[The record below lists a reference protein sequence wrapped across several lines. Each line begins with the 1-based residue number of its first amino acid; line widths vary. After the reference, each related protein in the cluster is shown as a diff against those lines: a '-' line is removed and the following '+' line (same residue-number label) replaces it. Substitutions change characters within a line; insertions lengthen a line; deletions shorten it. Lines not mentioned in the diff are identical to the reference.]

1 MRLPS
6 TERTANFVRERKSHP
21 RTDSDV
27 QVPLHAVAFV
37 DDLAWKERCGQPPAP
52 IAAHDRVV
60 REMLLTVSCA
70 LKPDSTAHWGY
81 SPHAADTQRTL
92 LPDQSLSLVLGCAVH
107 EANHEI
113 SASTRWVTAPQFHSD
128 ALRHTSRPYRLLQS
142 WFELPMRADRSRLW
156 RWRGSRIGA
165 RPQNHLP

>member
-6 TERTANFVRERKSHP
+6 TKRTANFVRERKSHP
-21 RTDSDV
+21 RTDSGV

-37 DDLAWKERCGQPPAP
+37 DDRAWKETCGQRTAP

-70 LKPDSTAHWGY
+70 LKPDSTTHWGY
-81 SPHAADTQRTL
+81 SPHAADTPKTL
-92 LPDQSLSLVLGCAVH
+92 LPDQSLSLGRGCAVH

-113 SASTRWVTAPQFHSD
+113 SASTRWVPAPQFHSD
-128 ALRHTSRPYRLLQS
+128 ALRHTSRPHRLLRS
-142 WFELPMRADRSRLW
+142 WFELPMRADRSRLC
-156 RWRGSRIGA
+156 RWRGSRIA
-165 RPQNHLP
+165 APPPDHLP